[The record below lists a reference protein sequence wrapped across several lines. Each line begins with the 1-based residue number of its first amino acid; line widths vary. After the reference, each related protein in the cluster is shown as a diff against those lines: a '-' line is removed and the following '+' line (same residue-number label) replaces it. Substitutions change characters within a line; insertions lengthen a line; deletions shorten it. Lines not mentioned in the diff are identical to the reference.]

1 MIIHGRNTVEEALK
15 LDLVK
20 LLHVKV
26 NSTFD
31 VSKYPVEK
39 RTYGPKEFEHYFGQ
53 EAQGIAAEIRD
64 LEPKNFDKAYDK
76 IIENGPVVILDRIFD
91 PHNYGA
97 IIRAANC
104 FGIKNILVGF
114 TKQAPITSAVCKASS
129 GTIFHTLISGAVNTA
144 TALKK
149 LKDEAGYKAYAADVH
164 GAQEL
169 KDVTF
174 DKKAVIIMGS
184 EGHGIRP
191 ALLELA
197 DVHVKIPMSGDID
210 SLNVSQ
216 SAAVIMYEFTRS
228 QS

>member
-1 MIIHGRNTVEEALK
+1 MIIHGRNTVEEALR

-20 LLHVKV
+20 LLHIKV

-64 LEPKNFDKAYDK
+64 LEPKNFDKAFDK

-104 FGIKNILVGF
+104 FGIKTVMVGF
-114 TKQAPITSAVCKASS
+114 TKQSPITSAVCKASS
-129 GTIFHTLISGAVNTA
+129 GTIFHTLIVGAVNTA

-149 LKDEAGYKAYAADVH
+149 LQEHGYKAYAADVD
-164 GAQEL
+164 GKTAL
-169 KDVTF
+169 KDAAF
-174 DKKAVIIMGS
+174 EEKSVIIMGS
-184 EGHGIRP
+184 EGKGIRP
-191 ALLELA
+191 ALLEMA
-197 DVHVKIPMSGDID
+197 DIHVKIPMSGDID

-216 SAAVIMYEFTRS
+216 SAAVIMYEFTRGRG
-228 QS
+228 

>member
-15 LDLVK
+15 LDMVK

-31 VSKYPVEK
+31 AKKYNVEC
-39 RTYGPKEFEHYFGQ
+39 RTYGSKEFEHFFGQ
-53 EAQGIAAEIRD
+53 EAQGVAAEIKD
-64 LEPKNFDKAYDK
+64 LEPKFFDKVFDK

-104 FGIKNILVGF
+104 FGIKTVLVGF
-114 TKQAPITSAVCKASS
+114 DKQAPITAAVCKASS
-129 GTIFHTLISGAVNTA
+129 GTIFHTLVAGAGNTA

-149 LKDEAGYKAYAADVH
+149 LQDAGYKAYAADVH
-164 GAQEL
+164 GQTAL
-169 KDVTF
+169 KDVVF
-174 DKKAVIIMGS
+174 DRKSVIIMGS
-184 EGHGIRP
+184 EGKGIRP

-197 DVHVKIPMSGDID
+197 NTHVKIPMRGDID
-210 SLNVSQ
+210 SLNVAQ
-216 SAAVIMYEFTRS
+216 SAAVIMYEFTRGL
-228 QS
+228 